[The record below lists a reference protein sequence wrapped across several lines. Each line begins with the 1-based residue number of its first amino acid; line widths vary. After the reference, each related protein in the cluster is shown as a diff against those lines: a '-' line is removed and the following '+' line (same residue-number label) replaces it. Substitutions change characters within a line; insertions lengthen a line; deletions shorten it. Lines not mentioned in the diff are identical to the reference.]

1 VSLNR
6 AAASSARLSASAGS
20 EMRAICQRR
29 ATGGVQARQRV
40 TDHSQAAE
48 REALLEPTRSR
59 RRRYD
64 RRPNARPY
72 STTGHIST
80 LIVLLTFRAVSAA
93 GPVPRSSGRPAATQ
107 RTAWQEKQL
116 RFGLDRLAQRCHTDR
131 RDRPGAASSGDAP
144 CCRCA
149 VCVRP
154 RQPGTRAPAPGQ
166 RSGCG
171 RLVGSPT
178 SGILGGGSSH
188 RRGPGRTR

>member
-1 VSLNR
+1 
-6 AAASSARLSASAGS
+6 
-20 EMRAICQRR
+20 MRAICQRR

-93 GPVPRSSGRPAATQ
+93 GPVPPLIWPSGGYAAN
-107 RTAWQEKQL
+107 
-116 RFGLDRLAQRCHTDR
+116 GLA
-131 RDRPGAASSGDAP
+131 GEAAS
-144 CCRCA
+144 
-149 VCVRP
+149 
-154 RQPGTRAPAPGQ
+154 
-166 RSGCG
+166 
-171 RLVGSPT
+171 L
-178 SGILGGGSSH
+178 
-188 RRGPGRTR
+188 RTRSVSTTLSH